1 MRGSGSAISRRAWLV
16 PIVVL
21 ALLVAPAAVQALLT
35 ESWDTQAEFTAGGT
49 TFASTVDTSV
59 GVELR
64 VVGIAGP
71 SAVPWWDTNWRHR
84 QCAVLTNPGSTDLLE
99 PQFVVSMD
107 TAGPIGAGLL
117 DANGDDLRAAEGTSE
132 IDFWIEGP
140 LDNPAT
146 QIWVQPTFV
155 AGSGSTTVCFYYDNP
170 GPVANA
176 SDPVAP
182 FTYTA
187 IRPLYVAVAE
197 HYAGRDVTVAGYADG
212 TAVEVDPDGPAGP
225 LPVSSGLATVNAG
238 TTVTL
243 AGATFTSAAVL
254 YASGPISVLT
264 AGNGGDSWVPLAL
277 QSTQLV
283 MPNQRGGERISL
295 YAIQD
300 GTSVTVNDGT
310 AGAPTVLALDAGDTA
325 VVPRAVGG
333 GETAY
338 VESTLPVLA
347 FHHVNSGADR
357 RDAHVGVPATTE
369 PLYGIRAR
377 FTHLGYVVDGTSVTG
392 WLSAGGPTVGEAGN
406 RGQSDSNNDNG
417 GLDGAAN
424 AEAIRWVATQPISV
438 IQQADRDGF
447 ESTAYLPESEL
458 NVIYRLPGAAD
469 YVSLACPTPGAAN
482 IDAAGTTIDC
492 NTANPAPAP
501 GKGYSTIGLTAGS
514 AVSSLTNDRFYL
526 YQEPTADDE
535 INVFG
540 PIQARALPVTPTA
553 TTGSE
558 ESRYELAGTWTS
570 QTVDTGGAA
579 LYDTIDW
586 TAAIPTG
593 TTVRAQIATAPL
605 AAGPFNFVGPDG
617 SPATFFTVS
626 GAAIDATNDGD
637 QFFQVRIY
645 LDTTEGHVTPE
656 VDVLTVA
663 YELPGI
669 IRGTIFDDS
678 TTPNGV
684 LDGGEPGIDGAT
696 VELYRDDGN
705 GIFDLPADTLEAT
718 VVTAGGGLYEFLDIP
733 PGDFFV
739 LSVDGSVPATFVT
752 PSSSANP
759 MGALTLGDA
768 GLIEDIDIGYQ
779 RFGAIDITVFSDT
792 NGNGTN
798 DTEPGIDGVTVD
810 LYEDEG
816 NGIYDGTE
824 PLIATTVT
832 AGGVASFPT
841 LTPGTYF
848 AEADPAT
855 APADHDPTPTT
866 PNPTTAI
873 TVSPATTA
881 TDTIGFQPNGAIDIT
896 VFSDTNGNGTNDT
909 EPGIDGVSVDLYE
922 DEGNGT
928 YDGTE
933 PLIATTVTA
942 GGVASFPTL
951 TPGTYFA
958 EADPATAPAD
968 HDPAPTTANPTAA
981 ITVTPAAT
989 ATDDIG
995 FQPLSEISGT
1005 VFVDID
1011 EDGLLAAEPGIAGAT
1026 VDIHVDDGDGSFDA
1040 ALDLIADS
1048 QVTAADGTYT
1058 VSLLPPGLYFVN
1070 PSAVPAPA
1078 LSPTISVP
1086 VGTTLSGGSPEVVDI
1101 GYTAEAVVSGVVFE
1115 DVTADGDSTGDPGLV
1130 GVTVELR
1137 LDDGDGVFDPALDL
1151 VSASGVTDLAGAYSI
1166 AAAPGDYFVYV
1177 DESTLAAG
1185 FLPGGTV
1192 GQPSAMLSLASL
1204 DTAAHD
1210 IGFARASSVSVTI
1223 FNDNDLDGVADA
1235 GEPVLSGVDVSLG
1248 PLPLLTQTTD
1258 GTGQVTFT
1266 DLVPGLLSLDVAEA
1280 TLPAGTL
1287 SPPTAAVPIA
1297 VTTTSGSITELM
1309 VGYPQAAAIAGGL
1322 FVDPDGD
1329 GIQDTEEPGLAG
1341 VTVRLWRDDGDGVLT
1356 GEDSLTIVSSGANG
1370 AFDFGAVYPGTFFVE
1385 IDLATLPAEAG
1396 SVSTTGST
1404 IGPVQVL
1411 GAGSLAPSFGFLP
1424 TELVLPATG
1433 LVFDSV
1439 LALGLALLLA
1449 GLLVA
1454 TRRRFVNSSS

>member
-1 MRGSGSAISRRAWLV
+1 M
-16 PIVVL
+16 
-21 ALLVAPAAVQALLT
+21 
-35 ESWDTQAEFTAGGT
+35 
-49 TFASTVDTSV
+49 
-59 GVELR
+59 
-64 VVGIAGP
+64 
-71 SAVPWWDTNWRHR
+71 
-84 QCAVLTNPGSTDLLE
+84 
-99 PQFVVSMD
+99 
-107 TAGPIGAGLL
+107 
-117 DANGDDLRAAEGTSE
+117 
-132 IDFWIEGP
+132 
-140 LDNPAT
+140 
-146 QIWVQPTFV
+146 
-155 AGSGSTTVCFYYDNP
+155 
-170 GPVANA
+170 
-176 SDPVAP
+176 
-182 FTYTA
+182 
-187 IRPLYVAVAE
+187 
-197 HYAGRDVTVAGYADG
+197 
-212 TAVEVDPDGPAGP
+212 
-225 LPVSSGLATVNAG
+225 
-238 TTVTL
+238 
-243 AGATFTSAAVL
+243 
-254 YASGPISVLT
+254 
-264 AGNGGDSWVPLAL
+264 
-277 QSTQLV
+277 
-283 MPNQRGGERISL
+283 
-295 YAIQD
+295 
-300 GTSVTVNDGT
+300 NDGT

-492 NTANPAPAP
+492 NTVNPAPAP

-605 AAGPFNFVGPDG
+605 AAGPYNFVGPDG

-637 QFFQVRIY
+637 QFFQVRMY

-656 VDVLTVA
+656 VDVLTVT

-816 NGIYDGTE
+816 NGI
-824 PLIATTVT
+824 
-832 AGGVASFPT
+832 
-841 LTPGTYF
+841 
-848 AEADPAT
+848 
-855 APADHDPTPTT
+855 
-866 PNPTTAI
+866 
-873 TVSPATTA
+873 
-881 TDTIGFQPNGAIDIT
+881 
-896 VFSDTNGNGTNDT
+896 
-909 EPGIDGVSVDLYE
+909 
-922 DEGNGT
+922 

-1192 GQPSAMLSLASL
+1192 GQPSANLSLASL

-1210 IGFARASSVSVTI
+1210 IGFAKASTVSVTI
-1223 FNDNDLDGVADA
+1223 FNDNDLDGVADS

-1297 VTTTSGSITELM
+1297 VTTTSGSITDLM

-1322 FVDPDGD
+1322 FVDQDGD

-1356 GEDSLTIVSSGANG
+1356 GEDSLTIVSSGADG
-1370 AFDFGAVYPGTFFVE
+1370 EFDFGAVYPGTFFVE